1 MKDFFSVIPAL
12 PGIVLTMIC
21 WGAYGPVL
29 HKGQSLM
36 GGDRWKPLICV
47 GLAYFIVA
55 IVVPVLY
62 LGASGQLS
70 GGWKV
75 GGISWSLA
83 SGTAGAVGALGIIL
97 AMSAGGKPH
106 LVMPLVFGGAPI
118 INVLVSNFMSGV
130 RFRDLSPLYLAGV
143 IIVAVGAAIVMAAPK
158 PKGSHGAPS
167 PATTSTA
174 AATVTSSPSALK

>member
-1 MKDFFSVIPAL
+1 MRDLLSAL
-12 PGIVLTMIC
+12 PGIVLTIFC

-36 GGDRWKPLICV
+36 AGDRWKPLICV
-47 GLAYFIVA
+47 GLAYFLVA
-55 IVVPVLY
+55 IVVPVFY
-62 LGASGQLS
+62 LGATGQLS

-75 GGISWSLA
+75 GGITWSLA

-106 LVMPLVFGGAPI
+106 VVMPLVFGGAPI

-130 RFRDLSPLYLAGV
+130 KFRDLHPMYLAGV
-143 IIVAVGAAIVMAAPK
+143 IIVAVGAAVVMAAPK
-158 PKGSHGAPS
+158 TGHGSTKTAS
-167 PATTSTA
+167 AKSSATPAA
-174 AATVTSSPSALK
+174 NVDSAVAK

>member
-1 MKDFFSVIPAL
+1 MKDLISAL
-12 PGIVLTMIC
+12 PGIILTMLC

-47 GLAYFIVA
+47 GLAYFVVA
-55 IVVPVLY
+55 IVVPALY
-62 LGASGQLS
+62 LSATGQLS
-70 GGWKV
+70 SGWKF
-75 GGISWSLA
+75 GGVTWSLA

-106 LVMPLVFGGAPI
+106 VVMPLVFGGAPI

-130 RFRDLSPLYLAGV
+130 RMRDLSPMYMAGV
-143 IIVAVGAAIVMAAPK
+143 IIVAVGAAVVMAAPK
-158 PKGSHGAPS
+158 SGHSVPKPAASAPS
-167 PATTSTA
+167 PTA
-174 AATVTSSPSALK
+174 VASSSSSLK